1 MFFADLRST
10 SQYANTSEPHRRRSP
25 SASVPG
31 VNKGIHPAP
40 SPFNRRSVACPVSTK
55 TFHLVRSRGGYP
67 HRLVLLSGRS
77 HSHYPHLAAA
87 QMGWAPAAGL
97 ELPWLVA
104 VGVEA
109 RVSCVVRAP
118 SRSSK
123 VWDSSQ
129 LAARIPRALTE
140 PQSLIVQTRA
150 HPGRCLSDDAQS
162 GDGPPVDLEWLG
174 ATSSQAGRR
183 LGCGHGST
191 LLDT

>member
-1 MFFADLRST
+1 MKDSCLSQAMFFADLRST

-87 QMGWAPAAGL
+87 QMGWAPAA
-97 ELPWLVA
+97 
-104 VGVEA
+104 
-109 RVSCVVRAP
+109 R
-118 SRSSK
+118 
-123 VWDSSQ
+123 
-129 LAARIPRALTE
+129 
-140 PQSLIVQTRA
+140 TRA
-150 HPGRCLSDDAQS
+150 SL
-162 GDGPPVDLEWLG
+162 
-174 ATSSQAGRR
+174 AGCR
-183 LGCGHGST
+183 GCGSESELCRQGPESVIQGLG
-191 LLDT
+191 LLPASCQNPSCTD